1 MSHWACGVFVSG
13 EYVYVADGDYGLDV
27 YQNMLLGVGEGL
39 RGSGLRYYLGYP
51 EPNPSRGRVLVEYS
65 VPEDGEVILRV
76 YDVAGR
82 RVKDLVSGRVKAGI
96 HRLEWDRRDVRGRL
110 LPSGVYFLRLEA
122 GDRRKVRKLVIL
134 R

>member
-1 MSHWACGVFVSG
+1 MGKGPYRVK
-13 EYVYVADGDYGLDV
+13 YGAFNVDLF
-27 YQNMLLGVGEGL
+27 GL
-39 RGSGLRYYLGYP
+39 RGGPMGRETGRGYP
-51 EPNPSRGRVLVEYS
+51 FVLRLPRPNPSRGRVLVEYS

-96 HRLEWDRRDVRGRL
+96 HRLEWDRRDVRGKL

-122 GDRRKVRKLVIL
+122 GGFRETRKLL
-134 R
+134 LLGH

>member
-1 MSHWACGVFVSG
+1 VYVSG

-51 EPNPSRGRVLVEYS
+51 EPNPSMGRVLVEYS
-65 VPEDGEVILRV
+65 VPEDVKVRLGV

-82 RVKDLVSGRVKAGI
+82 RVRDLVSGRVKAGI

-122 GDRRKVRKLVIL
+122 GEFRKTRKLL
-134 R
+134 LLGR